1 MAGIKLTE
9 FLVRACGSGFMPTQ
23 KKYQPIDR
31 NAYEAIK
38 QGLQERGMTS
48 SPGNSGVAETAGIR
62 VRYSYSEKDQ
72 SLTLTILHKPF
83 LIPAELVWKTIE
95 RYVTARIRSG

>member
-1 MAGIKLTE
+1 MSI
-9 FLVRACGSGFMPTQ
+9 Q

-38 QGLQERGMTS
+38 QGLRERGMGS
-48 SPGNSGVAETAGIR
+48 SSGNSGLAQTAGVR
-62 VRYSYSEKDQ
+62 VRYSYSERDQ
-72 SLTLTILHKPF
+72 CLTLTILQKPF

-95 RYVTARIRSG
+95 RYVRAHLRSG